1 MIDIGL
7 CYGGERGI
15 PQERDPS
22 CGYPNAL
29 QNRQWHIQ
37 AKLLHS
43 VEGPTQKK
51 PPQCRSTEEPSSP
64 GKLMMVVFAY
74 ANDFDDASRFSG
86 AQGSG
91 VLGSYA
97 GVYHAA
103 RS

>member
-1 MIDIGL
+1 
-7 CYGGERGI
+7 
-15 PQERDPS
+15 
-22 CGYPNAL
+22 
-29 QNRQWHIQ
+29 
-37 AKLLHS
+37 
-43 VEGPTQKK
+43 
-51 PPQCRSTEEPSSP
+51 
-64 GKLMMVVFAY
+64 MMVVFAY

>member
-1 MIDIGL
+1 MWIPKRITEQAMA
-7 CYGGERGI
+7 YSSKAAPFRRG
-15 PQERDPS
+15 
-22 CGYPNAL
+22 A
-29 QNRQWHIQ
+29 H
-37 AKLLHS
+37 A
-43 VEGPTQKK
+43 KK
-51 PPQCRSTEEPSSP
+51 PPLGTEEPSSP